1 MHLRMCL
8 FINNPRLKKRAF
20 HFNEAKIIGNYQ
32 RKQCFR
38 EIFIHSK
45 AKKLINRLEAYK
57 NSPSVSGRL
66 LRLSIKRAHSA
77 SYPTGA
83 DILSPLR
90 YGVQSSDASMI
101 IKENGADLHRCCIDR
116 LPLDVVDGPYLRF
129 LTSLIRPLAIKN
141 SVSSNGMRYSS
152 FSSLPFWILRF
163 FISWS
168 NKSLAYWHL
177 RSLLIL

>member
-1 MHLRMCL
+1 MCL

-32 RKQCFR
+32 RKQCLR

-77 SYPTGA
+77 SYPTGGRH
-83 DILSPLR
+83 IVSPTLR
-90 YGVQSSDASMI
+90 VQSSDASMI
-101 IKENGADLHRCCIDR
+101 IKENGADLHRCCINR

-129 LTSLIRPLAIKN
+129 LTSLIRPLAIKTF
-141 SVSSNGMRYSS
+141 VSSNGMRYSS

-163 FISWS
+163 FIIRS

-177 RSLLIL
+177 RSFLIL